1 MKIIERL
8 QSLPPYQSI
17 EPFEVL
23 SGRLGRSTDD
33 IIKLDANENPY
44 GCAPAARTSLANLA
58 FPHIYPDPES
68 RALRNALSEYTGVPV
83 EYLFAGAG
91 ADELL
96 DLILRLVLN
105 PGDTVLNI
113 TPTFGMY
120 AFDTLLNN
128 GKIIEIER
136 DDNFD
141 LPFERIQQTVLEEK
155 PPLLFLAAPNN
166 PDGILPDRS
175 VLEII
180 IDLPVLVVL
189 DEAYIEFCEEGGF
202 LGQKRSFIQ
211 EVPHRDNL
219 IVLRTFSKWA
229 GLAGLRVGY
238 GAFPQWMHTA
248 LWNCKQP
255 YNVNVAAKEAALAS
269 LKSLDY
275 LAGNVKKIKHERAR
289 LYERLAS
296 ISYLEPVQGS
306 QSNFILCKVLDR
318 PAKQLQQ
325 DLIRQGIFLRYYSSG
340 RLKDYIRVS
349 VGKPEDTDTLVAMLE
364 QMCDPAVSSAL
375 ALRPPRIPSSSAR
388 TGSITRTTKET
399 SITAAI
405 NLDGSGKADIHTGL
419 PFFDHMLTQIAVH
432 GMFDLTVQAK
442 GDLEIDPHH
451 TIEDTALTLGACFL
465 QALGDRKGIVRMAD
479 VRVPMD
485 ESLAQL
491 TLDLSGRP
499 YAVIQITWASELIAG
514 IPSSLF
520 THFLESFASELRCNL
535 HIQVPY
541 GHDGHHQVEAVFKA
555 LARSLCAATR
565 IDPRRADQTPSS
577 KGILL

>member
-1 MKIIERL
+1 
-8 QSLPPYQSI
+8 
-17 EPFEVL
+17 
-23 SGRLGRSTDD
+23 
-33 IIKLDANENPY
+33 LDANENPY
-44 GCAPAARTSLANLA
+44 GCAPAAKAALANLA
-58 FPHIYPDPES
+58 FPNIYPDPES
-68 RALRNALSEYTGVPV
+68 RALRSALSGYTGVPA

-105 PGDTVLNI
+105 PGDTVLNVI
-113 TPTFGMY
+113 PTFGMY

-128 GKIIEIER
+128 GKIIEVER
-136 DDNFD
+136 DEHFN
-141 LPFERIQQTVLEEK
+141 LPLERIQQIVLEEN
-155 PPLLFLAAPNN
+155 PTLLFLAAPNN
-166 PDGILPDRS
+166 PDGILPERAAI
-175 VLEII
+175 EKI

-189 DEAYIEFCEEGGF
+189 DEAYIEFCEEGSF

-211 EVPHRDNL
+211 QVPHRDNL

-275 LAGNVKKIKHERAR
+275 LAGNVEKIKQERAR
-289 LYERLAS
+289 LYECLTS
-296 ISYLEPVQGS
+296 ISYVEPVQGS

-340 RLKDYIRVS
+340 RLKNYIRIS
-349 VGKPEDTDTLVAMLE
+349 IGKPEDTDILISMLE
-364 QMCDPAVSSAL
+364 QMHDPVVSSSL
-375 ALRPPRIPSSSAR
+375 PLRPARLSTPSVR
-388 TGSITRTTKET
+388 MGSITRTSKET
-399 SITAAI
+399 SIAVTA
-405 NLDGSGKADIHTGL
+405 NLDGSGKADINTGL

-432 GMFDLTVQAK
+432 GLFDLTVQAK

-451 TIEDTALTLGACFL
+451 TIEDTALALGACFL
-465 QALGDRKGIVRMAD
+465 QALGDRKGIMRMAD

-485 ESLAQL
+485 ESLVQL

-499 YAVIQITWASELIAG
+499 YVVIQIPWASELIG
-514 IPSSLF
+514 NIPSSLF

-535 HIQVPY
+535 HIQVIY
-541 GHDGHHQVEAVFKA
+541 GQDGHHQAEAVFKA
-555 LARSLCAATR
+555 LARALSAATR
-565 IDPRRADQTPSS
+565 IDPRRAGQTPSS
-577 KGILL
+577 KGILF